1 VLVDVS
7 GVDMTHFRARKKS
20 EGNLG
25 LHKGNDGVL
34 RPPTFVGSRKA
45 HAKKCGPLEEV
56 IQAVN
61 DVFGDV
67 LSDERKAKFAD
78 TARNIMIANE
88 TLKSQILNNSFEQ
101 VMSAGE
107 TKEFG
112 ERVLVEAQEACC
124 GGESSTECCAW

>member
-56 IQAVN
+56 IQ
-61 DVFGDV
+61 
-67 LSDERKAKFAD
+67 AKFAD